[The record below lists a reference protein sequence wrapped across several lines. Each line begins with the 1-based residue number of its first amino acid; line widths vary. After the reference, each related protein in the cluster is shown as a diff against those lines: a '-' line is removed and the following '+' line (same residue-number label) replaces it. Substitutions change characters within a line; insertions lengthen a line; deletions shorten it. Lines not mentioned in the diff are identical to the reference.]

1 MMRSSCTGMKEDHYN
16 AVIRSRIIRRL
27 RVQDLRCLWVQ
38 DSVLHLERK
47 ARYISGIVYKCSLA
61 RTTLRGGN
69 RCGRS
74 TMAADAPALAARL
87 QAYVPPGLLAPSSN
101 AAPAQGLPT
110 LVHAHPSLI
119 TVSAWGFRPA
129 WSDWRD
135 VPPVIHAR
143 AETVASKP
151 DVRGSSRQGCASNG
165 VQVPI
170 PSIARFRR
178 LAYPGHGEVTNRER
192 LGRRNH
198 GCP

>member
-47 ARYISGIVYKCSLA
+47 ALYISGIVYKCSLA

-74 TMAADAPALAARL
+74 TIAADAQALAARL

-151 DVRGSSRQGCASNG
+151 YVRQAFQTKRCPVLADGFDAWQRTGKGKVPYRIALQTGEPFACAGIWS
-165 VQVPI
+165 
-170 PSIARFRR
+170 
-178 LAYPGHGEVTNRER
+178 
-192 LGRRNH
+192 
-198 GCP
+198 